1 MGERIMARKSRS
13 NPLEGLMADFG
24 SEAATPLSPPAQA
37 IPKQHTRGPVAA
49 LENDIRSSAAR
60 TVQEISPDLILD
72 SSHQDRL
79 LIDDT
84 EVKGLRESIAAHGQ
98 QVPILVRPHS
108 ELSGQFEIVYGRR
121 RLMAIRSLG
130 ISAKALVRS
139 LDDKEAILAQ
149 GHENNHRKDPSF
161 IEKALFAGELEEANY
176 SPDIIWDALDISRSY
191 ASQMRKVIKAI
202 PRDVINVIGAAPSI
216 GRRRW
221 HAAVDLLSELDI
233 NAADALPSEFA
244 DSLDSNG
251 RFEVWYKAIVGRKQN
266 PEPRPAPSAPPKTIS
281 TKDGEK
287 IGVITMSRGRA
298 VVRMDPK
305 QVIFSQWLNQ
315 HADEVFK
322 KLFADWSSEQADKNR

>member
-1 MGERIMARKSRS
+1 MGERIMARKPRS

-24 SEAATPLSPPAQA
+24 SEPPAPSSTPTRT
-37 IPKQHTRGPVAA
+37 IPKQHSRGPVAA
-49 LENDIRSSAAR
+49 LDNDIRNSAAR
-60 TVQEISPDLILD
+60 TIQEINPDLILD

-79 LIDDT
+79 LIDDD

-121 RLMAIRSLG
+121 RLLAIRALG
-130 ISAKALVRS
+130 IPAKALVRS

-191 ASQMRKVIKAI
+191 ASQMRKVLKAI
-202 PRDVINVIGAAPSI
+202 PRDVINVIGAAPGI

-221 HAAVDLLSELDI
+221 HAAVDLLSELNLHAKDT
-233 NAADALPSEFA
+233 LPENFP

-251 RFEVWYKAIVGRKQN
+251 RFETWYKAIESLKQK
-266 PEPRPAPSAPPKTIS
+266 PSPTPTSPPQVIS
-281 TKDGEK
+281 STDGEK

-298 VVRMDPK
+298 VLRMDAK
-305 QVIFSQWLNQ
+305 QVVFSQWLNQ

-322 KLFADWSSEQADKNR
+322 KLYADWSSEQADKKR

>member
-1 MGERIMARKSRS
+1 MGRKPRS

-24 SEAATPLSPPAQA
+24 SEAPTPPSSPVQD

-60 TVQEISPDLILD
+60 TVQEISPDNIVD

-79 LIDDT
+79 LIDDD

-98 QVPILVRPHS
+98 QVPILVRPHN
-108 ELSGQFEIVYGRR
+108 ELSGQFEVVYGRR
-121 RLMAIRSLG
+121 RLMAIRALG
-130 ISAKALVRS
+130 IPAKALVRS

-161 IEKALFAGELEEANY
+161 IEKALFAGELEEAKY

-191 ASQMRKVIKAI
+191 ASQMRKVFKAI
-202 PRDVINVIGAAPSI
+202 PRDVINVIGAAPGI

-221 HAAVDLLSELDI
+221 HAAVDLLSELNVSAEDT
-233 NAADALPSEFA
+233 LPEHFP
-244 DSLDSNG
+244 DELDSNG
-251 RFEVWYKAIVGRKQN
+251 RFEAWFKAIGNLKLK
-266 PEPRPAPSAPPKTIS
+266 PSPTLTSSPQIIS
-281 TKDGEK
+281 STDGYK
-287 IGVITMSRGRA
+287 IGVISMSRGRA
-298 VVRMDPK
+298 VLRMDAK
-305 QVIFSQWLNQ
+305 QGVFSQWLNQ

-322 KLFADWSSEQADKNR
+322 KLYADWSSEQADKNR

>member
-1 MGERIMARKSRS
+1 MARKPRS

-24 SEAATPLSPPAQA
+24 SEAPAPLSTPAQA

-49 LENDIRSSAAR
+49 LENDIRSSVAR

-79 LIDDT
+79 LIDDA

-121 RLMAIRSLG
+121 RLMAIRTLG

-202 PRDVINVIGAAPSI
+202 PREVIKAIGAAPGI

-221 HAAVDLLSELDI
+221 HSAVDLLSEVDVG
-233 NAADALPSEFA
+233 AADALPAAFA
-244 DSLDSNG
+244 DGLDSNG
-251 RFEVWYKAIVGRKQN
+251 RFEVWYKAIISLKQN
-266 PEPRPAPSAPPKTIS
+266 PEPSSAPSSPPKTIS

-298 VVRMDPK
+298 VLRMDPK
-305 QVIFSQWLNQ
+305 QMVFSQWLNQ

-322 KLFADWSSEQADKNR
+322 KLYADWSSEQAD

>member
-1 MGERIMARKSRS
+1 MARKPRS
-13 NPLEGLMADFG
+13 NPLEGLMANFG
-24 SEAATPLSPPAQA
+24 SEAPTPSSPATLS

-49 LENDIRSSAAR
+49 LENDIRNSAAR
-60 TVQEISPDLILD
+60 TVQEINPDLILD

-79 LIDDT
+79 LIDDD

-121 RLMAIRSLG
+121 RLLAIRSLG

-139 LDDKEAILAQ
+139 LDNKEAILAQ

-161 IEKALFAGELEEANY
+161 IEKALFAGELEEADY

-191 ASQMRKVIKAI
+191 ASQMRKVLKAI
-202 PRDVINVIGAAPSI
+202 PRDVINTIGAAPGI

-221 HAAVDLLSELDI
+221 HAIVDLLAELNVSAKDT
-233 NAADALPSEFA
+233 LPTDFA
-244 DSLDSNG
+244 EGLDSNG
-251 RFEVWYKAIVGRKQN
+251 RFEAWYKAIYSLKKN
-266 PEPRPAPSAPPKTIS
+266 PNPFPALSSTPQVIS
-281 TKDGEK
+281 STDGEK
-287 IGVITMSRGRA
+287 IGVIAMSRGRA
-298 VVRMDPK
+298 VLRMDAK
-305 QVIFSQWLNQ
+305 QAAFSHWLNQ

-322 KLFADWSSEQADKNR
+322 KLYADWSSEQAEKNR

>member
-1 MGERIMARKSRS
+1 MGEKLMARKPRS

-24 SEAATPLSPPAQA
+24 SEPPAPPSPPARE

-60 TVQEISPDLILD
+60 TVQEISPDLIVD

-79 LIDDT
+79 LIDDD
-84 EVKGLRESIAAHGQ
+84 EVKGLRESIATHGQ

-108 ELSGQFEIVYGRR
+108 KLSGQFEIVYGRR
-121 RLMAIRSLG
+121 RLMAIRALG
-130 ISAKALVRS
+130 IPAKALVRS

-191 ASQMRKVIKAI
+191 ASQMRKVLKTI
-202 PRDVINVIGAAPSI
+202 PRDVINLIGAAPGI

-221 HAAVDLLSELDI
+221 HAAVDLLSELNVSVEDTVPE
-233 NAADALPSEFA
+233 NFA
-244 DSLDSNG
+244 DKLDSNG
-251 RFEVWYKAIVGRKQN
+251 RFEAWYKAIESLKQ
-266 PEPRPAPSAPPKTIS
+266 RPSPTPTSSPQVIS
-281 TKDGEK
+281 STDGEK

-298 VVRMDPK
+298 VLRMDAK
-305 QVIFSQWLNQ
+305 QVVFSQWLNQ

-322 KLFADWSSEQADKNR
+322 KLYADWSSEQADENR